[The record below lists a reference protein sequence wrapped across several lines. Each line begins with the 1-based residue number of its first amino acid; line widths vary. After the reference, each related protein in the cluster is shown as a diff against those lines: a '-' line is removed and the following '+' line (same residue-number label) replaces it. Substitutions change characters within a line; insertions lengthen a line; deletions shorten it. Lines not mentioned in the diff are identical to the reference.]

1 MAGKDIIE
9 MSLKELK
16 RLKLVHRSIDGQITQ
31 KTAASMARLSERQI
45 RRIVKA
51 VKEEGEAGVVHRG
64 RGRPSNK
71 RISEKVKKK
80 VLKLYKRKYCGF
92 GPTLASE
99 KIEEMDGIKLSK
111 ETLRTWLMQVDLWKQ
126 KRKRSGHRRWR
137 ARKECLGEM
146 VQMDGS
152 HHDWLE
158 GRGPELVLMGWID
171 DATNNV
177 YARFYDYEGTIPA
190 MDSFKRYARKYG
202 LPVSVY
208 LDRHTTYKSTKELTQ
223 EEILEGIE
231 QSLSQFERAL
241 SELGVNVIH
250 AYSPQ
255 AKGRIERLFGV
266 LQDRLV
272 KEMRLENIKTKGEA
286 NEFLKGYLPKYNR
299 KFRVVPANKTNV
311 HVNLPKRFD
320 LDKHLCIRNKRV
332 LRNDNSIAYNGRLYQ
347 VEEKTNGRNVIVQ
360 ERLNGTLK
368 ITSGETSLK
377 YREITERPEKESAA
391 QGPPRGPL
399 AERKPYRP
407 SQDHP
412 WRRWNTRH
420 SLPERRAVAY

>member
-16 RLKLVHRSIDGQITQ
+16 RLKLVHRSIEGQITQ
-31 KTAASMARLSERQI
+31 KTAAEMVGLSERQI

-51 VKEEGEAGVVHRG
+51 VREDGDAGVVHRG
-64 RGRPSNK
+64 RGRSSN
-71 RISEKVKKK
+71 RRVSDKVRKKVVRLYKKK
-80 VLKLYKRKYCGF
+80 YLGF

-99 KIEEMDGIKLSK
+99 KLQEMDGIKLSD
-111 ETLRTWLMQVDLWKQ
+111 ETLRLWLLEAGLWKK
-126 KRKRSGHRRWR
+126 KRKMSGHRRWR
-137 ARKECLGEM
+137 PRKECLGEM

-202 LPVSVY
+202 LPVSIY
-208 LDRHTTYKSTKELTQ
+208 LDRHTTYKSSKKLTQ
-223 EEILEGIE
+223 EEILEGTE

-241 SELGVNVIH
+241 SALGVDVIH

-266 LQDRLV
+266 FQDRLV
-272 KEMRLENIKTKGEA
+272 KEMRLEGIKTKAEA
-286 NEFLKGYLPKYNR
+286 KRIPQGVSAQVQQEIQSCSGKQDKCAR
-299 KFRVVPANKTNV
+299 K
-311 HVNLPKRFD
+311 
-320 LDKHLCIRNKRV
+320 
-332 LRNDNSIAYNGRLYQ
+332 
-347 VEEKTNGRNVIVQ
+347 
-360 ERLNGTLK
+360 
-368 ITSGETSLK
+368 
-377 YREITERPEKESAA
+377 AA
-391 QGPPRGPL
+391 
-399 AERKPYRP
+399 
-407 SQDHP
+407 
-412 WRRWNTRH
+412 
-420 SLPERRAVAY
+420 RAF